1 MTDNRKE
8 AEDRALYLLE
18 NVNPHQLAVELVSIE
33 DRLQAVI
40 DACARMQDQRDELA
54 DQLKDAT
61 AQCGVMAELL
71 RDLRE
76 GAEIHLHNCTIC
88 KNAEGIA
95 NWMSK
100 LERIDATL
108 AGRLPSRQLPIISP
122 DWMKA
127 PAWARFWAVDFDGL
141 ANWFSHEPE
150 AAMGRWCYQQKR
162 NRQHLVAGSC
172 EIDVKKMKELGLRD
186 WWKDTLAAAPKADH
200 PEHSLEM
207 VRVRKTGGSFQ
218 NTGTVLAEFRTL
230 AGEPRIALESDAP
243 VAGMLHIYR
252 PDQVEKLGM
261 NTAAPKS
268 AGKGE
273 E

>member
-1 MTDNRKE
+1 MKSQEELQD
-8 AEDRALYLLE
+8 AADRAFELLE
-18 NVNPHQLAVELVSIE
+18 RKSPHQLAVELAE
-33 DRLQAVI
+33 LQHKHDIALAAL
-40 DACARMQDQRDELA
+40 DKMQNQRDQLA
-54 DQLKDAT
+54 AQLKDAT
-61 AQCGVMAELL
+61 AQCVVSAELL

-95 NWMSK
+95 NWTSK

-186 WWKDTLAAAPKADH
+186 WWMDTLAAAPK
-200 PEHSLEM
+200 PE
-207 VRVRKTGGSFQ
+207 GG
-218 NTGTVLAEFRTL
+218 A
-230 AGEPRIALESDAP
+230 
-243 VAGMLHIYR
+243 
-252 PDQVEKLGM
+252 
-261 NTAAPKS
+261 
-268 AGKGE
+268 
-273 E
+273 